1 MSKVTVIKADIAN
14 LPFRVGGI
22 VNAANSALIPG
33 GGVDGAL
40 NAKAGSSLKKICWL
54 LKALLPEQR
63 FIQELI
69 I

>member
-1 MSKVTVIKADIAN
+1 LSKVTIIKADIAN
-14 LPFRVGGI
+14 LPFRVDGI

-40 NAKAGSSLKKICWL
+40 NMKAGSNLKKICWP
-54 LKALLPEQR
+54 LKAPQLEQQ
-63 FIQELI
+63 FIRKLI